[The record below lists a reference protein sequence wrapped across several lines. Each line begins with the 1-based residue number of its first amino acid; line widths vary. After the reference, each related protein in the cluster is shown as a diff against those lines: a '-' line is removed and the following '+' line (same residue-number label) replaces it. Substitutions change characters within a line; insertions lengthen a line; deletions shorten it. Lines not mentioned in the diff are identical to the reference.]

1 MQKELL
7 PGNLLLRKV
16 LLLKVCEL
24 KEKTPSLLGKVTLPR
39 GKLECRSYHAK
50 TSRNQIPDVDLGA
63 VLPRRA
69 SGCAGCRR
77 RENIFGLLGY

>member
-1 MQKELL
+1 M
-7 PGNLLLRKV
+7 
-16 LLLKVCEL
+16 LLKVCEL
-24 KEKTPSLLGKVTLPR
+24 LENTFPTLGKVTLPR

-50 TSRNQIPDVDLGA
+50 TSSNKIPVVDLGA

-69 SGCAGCRR
+69 SGCVGCRR